1 MNPFGTIK
9 EFFKSRLSD
18 LNKTE
23 LSDSFFNYFS
33 KQRAKYQYS
42 KKFYKGY
49 EILENSYIS
58 ACNKYCVLPDLSA
71 FEKLLDYLFSSPEPY
86 DDALYTVEKLRKR
99 YIIGLITNA
108 DNCYLY
114 KSLRNNG
121 FKFNFIITSE
131 DSQVNKPDEAIFR
144 KALEYAGE
152 PPQNILM
159 VGDSLSEDIIP
170 CRNVGINAV
179 LIDRKSISENQP
191 SQIKENSLNDSEIKS
206 LKDLFLFLPYE
217 KL

>member
-1 MNPFGTIK
+1 M
-9 EFFKSRLSD
+9 
-18 LNKTE
+18 
-23 LSDSFFNYFS
+23 
-33 KQRAKYQYS
+33 
-42 KKFYKGY
+42 YK
-49 EILENSYIS
+49 
-58 ACNKYCVLPDLSA
+58 
-71 FEKLLDYLFSSPEPY
+71 
-86 DDALYTVEKLRKR
+86 RQ
-99 YIIGLITNA
+99 IIGLITNA